1 MKRLFVIGLFLLL
14 ALAACNPKQDD
25 SVETQNFASLQP
37 AVSEELQSVD
47 SLLWQQPDSALA
59 LLLPWFDTCC
69 TDVARNVSTIYNH
82 HYAHLLLAEL
92 LYKND
97 YAQTNR
103 EELRQAVTFF
113 DSLVRQAPPNPP
125 LKGGRGDSRHTLTV
139 IRQDCPE

>member
-1 MKRLFVIGLFLLL
+1 MKRHVFIGWFLLL
-14 ALAACNPKQDD
+14 AFSACHPKQDD
-25 SVETQNFASLQP
+25 SVETQDLASLQP
-37 AVSEELQSVD
+37 VPSMELQAID
-47 SLLWQQPDSALA
+47 SLLWQQPDSALWR
-59 LLLPWFDTCC
+59 LTTWFDTCRDGVH
-69 TDVARNVSTIYNH
+69 TVSTNYDR